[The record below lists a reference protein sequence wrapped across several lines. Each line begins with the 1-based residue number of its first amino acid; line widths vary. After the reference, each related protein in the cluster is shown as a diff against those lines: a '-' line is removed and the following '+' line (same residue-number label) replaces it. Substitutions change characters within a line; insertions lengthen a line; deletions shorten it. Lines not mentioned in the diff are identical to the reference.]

1 MAANSIRRLK
11 KMIKTEP
18 YVKSR
23 LAFMVGINSTTTI
36 DKWIKKGQVPRIRLG
51 AVEWAL
57 NDIDITGEKQNEP
70 T

>member
-1 MAANSIRRLK
+1 
-11 KMIKTEP
+11 MIKTEP

-36 DKWIKKGQVPRIRLG
+36 DKWIKKGQVPRIRRG

-57 NDIDITGEKQNEP
+57 NDIDITRGKAK
-70 T
+70 